1 MRPLQVK
8 NLLILLVLS
17 LVQLEGVAG
26 EVVIEAERGPQTTK
40 QIQDLINSAGSELTT
55 NPVLAHKHAAH
66 ALELAEAAKDQH
78 MEHEALHCLANVQYQ
93 TGLSAEFL
101 GTALRALHLARA
113 QGDPNAMSRDLQHVS
128 LAYMMNGNKKKA
140 LEEAS
145 NSLALTLPLQDTAAV
160 DRGYQF
166 LLRTLLHAGEYEELQ
181 QLAERALARASTN
194 QNALEVARSMRMIGE
209 CHLVQGHANSAMP
222 YLSKAASILQENDQ
236 QAEYTENQLNIA
248 QAYLELGR
256 THEMSLILDQA
267 EGSITSGAQWEVKHR
282 ALELKYQLAKAK
294 MNWKEAIVLLER
306 ATFQKDSVAE
316 ARQDQRMIQ
325 LQVNYQ
331 LDMKEVDNALLREEN
346 TKRAAVLEDE
356 LWNKNVLLI
365 TLAVLV
371 LVVIGLVFT
380 SRRSILLARNLERKS
395 NLIKAQHNEISTK
408 NMALQ
413 RQNVRL
419 AESMLSEE
427 EKEMLIKEMHHRA
440 KNNLQVV
447 DSLLQIQLE
456 SLNDEQV
463 KRSLKEA
470 QGRIRS
476 MGLVH
481 EHLYRTANGTKNNLQ
496 QHLEDLVRN
505 TLVAYGAHDR
515 VSIHVDAP
523 LPIFESGTLMPLTL
537 VVNELF
543 TNAIKYAFDGMD
555 SGRISIVVREIGDGY
570 ELLFAHLGTG
580 SGNTGP
586 ILKDRSFGMELVQM
600 LATQMNGEVT
610 FPKGNGTSLRLTFK
624 SEKEQL
630 RMAS

>member
-1 MRPLQVK
+1 MRPLQLK
-8 NLLILLVLS
+8 NLLILLVLT
-17 LVQLEGVAG
+17 LVQVEGFAG
-26 EVVIEAERGPQTTK
+26 EVIKEAEQGPQATK
-40 QIQDLINSAGSELTT
+40 QIQALINSAGSELEN
-55 NPVLAHKHAAH
+55 NPVLAHKHAAK

-78 MEHEALHCLANVQYQ
+78 LEHEALHCLANVQYR

-113 QGDPNAMSRDLQHVS
+113 KGDPNAMSRDLQHVS

-140 LEEAS
+140 LEEAR
-145 NSLALTLPLQDTAAV
+145 NALALTLPLQDTAAV

-166 LLRTLLHAGEYEELQ
+166 LLRTLMQAGEYEELH

-194 QNALEVARSMRMIGE
+194 KNALEVARSMRMIGE
-209 CHLVQGHANSAMP
+209 CHLAQGHANSAIP
-222 YLSKAASILQENDQ
+222 YLNKASSTLEEMGQ
-236 QAEYTENQLNIA
+236 QVEYIENQLNIA
-248 QAYLELGR
+248 QAFMDLGR
-256 THEMSLILDQA
+256 THEMSLTLDQA
-267 EGSITSGAQWEVKHR
+267 ERSITPGAPWEIKHR
-282 ALELKYQLAKAK
+282 ALELNYQLAKAR
-294 MNWKEAIVLLER
+294 MNWREAIALLER
-306 ATFQKDSVAE
+306 AKFEQDSVAV
-316 ARQDQRMIQ
+316 ARQDQRMTQ

-331 LDMKEVDNALLREEN
+331 LDMKEVDNALLRVEN
-346 TKRAAVLEDE
+346 TNRAAVLEDE
-356 LWNKNVLLI
+356 RWDKNALLI

-371 LVVIGLVFT
+371 MVVIGLVFT
-380 SRRSILLARNLERKS
+380 SRRSIILARNLERKS
-395 NLIKAQHNEISTK
+395 NLIKAQHNEISAK

-456 SLNDEQV
+456 SLSDVQV

-496 QHLEDLVRN
+496 QHLEELVRN

-523 LPIFESGTLMPLTL
+523 LPIFESETLMPLTL

-543 TNAIKYAFDGMD
+543 TNAIKYAFDGRD
-555 SGRISIVVREIGDGY
+555 SGRISIVVRESGAGY

-580 SGNTGP
+580 GGNNGP
-586 ILKDRSFGMELVQM
+586 ILKDQSFGLELVQM
-600 LATQMNGEVT
+600 LAAQMNGEVT
-610 FPKGNGTSLRLTFK
+610 FPKGNGTSLRLTFQT
-624 SEKEQL
+624 EKEQL